1 MTTLLTINTGSTSVK
16 LALFDCA
23 SAPATKLW
31 SERHDD
37 RDLQPARILSAAAA
51 RLNSAPDVVVHR
63 VVHGG
68 TEFSAPVRVGAT
80 VLASL
85 EGLNA
90 LAPLHNPV
98 AIRWLRAAGEI
109 WGAKT
114 AQLAVFDTAFFSRLP
129 RVAAEYA
136 LAPQFGVQKGVRRYG
151 FHGLAHESLW
161 RQWCALH
168 PELPGGGRLIS
179 LQLGGGCSVAAI
191 AQGRPMDISMG
202 FSPLEGLMMSTRSGD
217 LDPAAVAYLANT
229 LQLGPDAVVELLE
242 RKSGLAGV
250 SGSDADASQLLASS
264 DPQARFAG
272 ELYCYRIRKY
282 IGAYLAVLGGCDG
295 IVFGGGVGEH
305 SASVRAHVIEGLAAL
320 GATLDAQLNEAAGG
334 SGGRISAHQSGI
346 NIHVL
351 SSDEEAILAAAGAA
365 FLRSAPA

>member
-16 LALFDCA
+16 LALFDCT
-23 SAPATKLW
+23 SVPAAKLW

-37 RDLQPARILSAAAA
+37 RDLQAAGILGAVAA
-51 RLNSAPDVVVHR
+51 RLHGAPDVVVHR

-68 TEFSAPVRVGAT
+68 TKFCSPVRVDAA
-80 VLASL
+80 VLAAL
-85 EGLNA
+85 EGLSA

-98 AIRWLRAAGEI
+98 AIRWLHAAAQV
-109 WGAKT
+109 WSAKT
-114 AQLAVFDTAFFSRLP
+114 SQLAVFDTAFFSRLP

-136 LAPQFGVQKGVRRYG
+136 LAPQFGVQIGVRRYG

-179 LQLGGGCSVAAI
+179 LQLGGGCSIAAI

-202 FSPLEGLMMSTRSGD
+202 FSPLEGLMMATRSGD
-217 LDPAAVAYLANT
+217 LDPAAVAYLAST
-229 LQLGPDAVVELLE
+229 LQIAPDAVVELLE
-242 RKSGLAGV
+242 RNSGLAGV
-250 SGSDADASQLLASS
+250 SAGDADVSQLLASA
-264 DPQARFAG
+264 DPQAKFAG

-305 SASVRAHVIEGLAAL
+305 SASARAQVIGELAMF
-320 GATLDAQLNEAAGG
+320 GATLDAKLNDAVVGF
-334 SGGRISAHQSGI
+334 GRISAEKSGI
-346 NIHVL
+346 DIQVL
-351 SSDEEAILAAAGAA
+351 SSDEEAILAAAGAT